1 MCNIAPEKLF
11 HNHSLVFE
19 DLVVEKKTPHF
30 FHAVR
35 RQLLERVV
43 VRILRIIDVY
53 GDDLV
58 VLFILIAH
66 LHHADGPG
74 PHDGQRNDRFLAEH
88 EHIERVPIVAVSLGD
103 ESVIRRV
110 VHGAEENTVDPQQ
123 SALLVELVLGLRALG
138 DLDDHRH
145 DLRRAIADR
154 HVVPRVHLADD
165 STEQS
170 SHPGRWFGFASPR
183 VSSKI
188 RARAPKT
195 IRKAFVEP
203 MTQSREAAEANS
215 FAEAFEASLNFKTP
229 EQGEL
234 LRGQI
239 VSISG
244 DDAFVSYGGPSEAVM
259 AAAELDGLDVG
270 DTVEGTVIKTAPE
283 IRISRKLARG
293 KASLELLRQM
303 YENRL
308 PVEGK
313 VAARN
318 KGGFDVNIGGLRA
331 FCPLSQIAL
340 GKIENPDAY
349 IGQTFDFRVTE
360 LSDDGR
366 RIVVSRAAL
375 LKEQAAARADEIRKA
390 IIPGAELAGTVKTLT
405 PFGAFI
411 DLGGI
416 DGLLHV
422 SEMSRRRVT
431 DPKEFVS
438 VGQQVR
444 VKVIKVENDGKRI
457 SLSMKDQEPDP
468 WADVGD
474 RFPVGAQFSGTIV
487 RSTDFGLFVEHEPGV
502 DGLVHY
508 SQLPFGVKQGD
519 PSIAIGTFVTGWV
532 REVDPSKKR
541 LSLSLRE
548 VAATDPWENVAQR
561 YAIGKVVEAT
571 IDQRGAPACS

>member
-1 MCNIAPEKLF
+1 
-11 HNHSLVFE
+11 
-19 DLVVEKKTPHF
+19 
-30 FHAVR
+30 
-35 RQLLERVV
+35 
-43 VRILRIIDVY
+43 
-53 GDDLV
+53 
-58 VLFILIAH
+58 
-66 LHHADGPG
+66 
-74 PHDGQRNDRFLAEH
+74 
-88 EHIERVPIVAVSLGD
+88 
-103 ESVIRRV
+103 
-110 VHGAEENTVDPQQ
+110 
-123 SALLVELVLGLRALG
+123 
-138 DLDDHRH
+138 
-145 DLRRAIADR
+145 
-154 HVVPRVHLADD
+154 
-165 STEQS
+165 
-170 SHPGRWFGFASPR
+170 
-183 VSSKI
+183 
-188 RARAPKT
+188 
-195 IRKAFVEP
+195 

-229 EQGEL
+229 AQGEL

-270 DTVEGTVIKTAPE
+270 DTVEGTVVRTAPD

-293 KASLELLRQM
+293 KASLDQLRQI
-303 YENRL
+303 YEARL
-308 PVEGK
+308 PVEAK

-340 GKIENPDAY
+340 GKIDNPDAF
-349 IGQTFDFRVTE
+349 IGQSLEFRVTE

-375 LKEQAAARADEIRKA
+375 LKEQNAAKAEETRKA
-390 IIPGAELAGTVKTLT
+390 IVPGAELTGTVKTLT

-468 WADVGD
+468 WADVAD
-474 RFPVGAQFSGTIV
+474 RHPAGSAFSGTIV
-487 RSTDFGLFVEHEPGV
+487 RSTDFGLFVELEPGI
-502 DGLVHY
+502 DGLVHF

-519 PSIAIGTFVTGWV
+519 PSIAIGSNVTGWV

-548 VAATDPWENVAQR
+548 VAVSDPWENVSQR
-561 YAIGKVVEAT
+561 YPIGKVVDAT
-571 IDQRGAPACS
+571 VDHGGAPGIFVQLEPGLTGLIPNSEITVPPGMDPSKAFQPGEKLLVRIMSVDAQRKRMSLSHEAAKAALERDEFTKFAEERAETTPEGESAMALAFRRAMEKKK

>member
-1 MCNIAPEKLF
+1 
-11 HNHSLVFE
+11 
-19 DLVVEKKTPHF
+19 
-30 FHAVR
+30 
-35 RQLLERVV
+35 
-43 VRILRIIDVY
+43 
-53 GDDLV
+53 
-58 VLFILIAH
+58 
-66 LHHADGPG
+66 
-74 PHDGQRNDRFLAEH
+74 
-88 EHIERVPIVAVSLGD
+88 
-103 ESVIRRV
+103 
-110 VHGAEENTVDPQQ
+110 
-123 SALLVELVLGLRALG
+123 
-138 DLDDHRH
+138 
-145 DLRRAIADR
+145 
-154 HVVPRVHLADD
+154 
-165 STEQS
+165 
-170 SHPGRWFGFASPR
+170 
-183 VSSKI
+183 
-188 RARAPKT
+188 
-195 IRKAFVEP
+195 
-203 MTQSREAAEANS
+203 MTQSRETAEAT

-234 LRGQI
+234 LKGQI

-259 AAAELDGLDVG
+259 AANELDGLDVG
-270 DTVEGTVIKTAPE
+270 DTVEGTVVKTSPE
-283 IRISRKLARG
+283 IRISRKLAKG
-293 KASLELLRQM
+293 KASLDLLRQM

-340 GKIENPDAY
+340 GKIDNPDQF
-349 IGQTFDFRVTE
+349 IGQSHEFRVTE

-375 LKEQAAARADEIRKA
+375 LKEANASKA
-390 IIPGAELAGTVKTLT
+390 EETRRNIVPGAELTGTIKTIT
-405 PFGAFI
+405 PFGAFV

-431 DPKEFVS
+431 DPNEVVA
-438 VGQQVR
+438 VGQEVR

-468 WADVGD
+468 WSDVADRYPAGT
-474 RFPVGAQFSGTIV
+474 QFSGRIV
-487 RSTDFGLFVEHEPGV
+487 RTTDFGLFVEVEPGI

-519 PSIAIGTFVTGWV
+519 PSIAIGTRVTGWV

-548 VAATDPWENVAQR
+548 VATADPWANVNER
-561 YAIGKVVEAT
+561 YGIGKVVEAT
-571 IDQRGAPACS
+571 VDHGGAPGIFVQLEPGLTGLIPNSEITVAPGSDPSKAFQPGEKLLVRVMSVDPQRKRMSLSHEAAKAALERDEFTKFAEEQRESQQEGESAMALAFRRAMEKKK